1 MEDVQETAGQVLRE
15 WRRRRRL
22 SQLDLA
28 LEASIS
34 SRHLSFVESGR
45 SRGSREVLLQLSE
58 RLGMPPRA
66 RNRLLMAGGY
76 APAFPEH
83 RPGAGTDEPFEAAI
97 SIIEGHMPFP
107 ALAVDRHWNLVRA
120 NGALAPLLVNCSHI
134 LLSEPI
140 NVLRLSLHP
149 DGLAPMI
156 INLAEWRHHILERL
170 RQQVE
175 TSGDPGLATLQG
187 ELLALPGP
195 KLRRAASHGNVV
207 PLQLRLR
214 HDRVLNLISAT
225 TIFGT
230 ATELTLSE
238 LMIESFFPA
247 DAATRAH
254 FLEQSALPNA

>member
-1 MEDVQETAGQVLRE
+1 MEQVRETAGDVLRE
-15 WRRRRRL
+15 WRQRRRL

-28 LEASIS
+28 LEAEIS
-34 SRHLSFVESGR
+34 ARHLSFMESGR
-45 SRGSREVLLQLSE
+45 SRGSREVLLQLGE
-58 RLGMPPRA
+58 GLGMPPRA
-66 RNRLLMAGGY
+66 RNRLLLAAGY

-83 RPGAGTDEPFEAAI
+83 NLDPATGELFEAAI

-120 NGALAPLLVNCSHI
+120 NGALAPLLAACSPA

-156 INLAEWRHHILERL
+156 LNLAEWRHHILGRI

-175 TSGDPGLATLQG
+175 TSGDLELAALHT

-195 KLRRAASHGNVV
+195 KLRTNETHGIVV
-207 PLQLRLR
+207 PLQLRIAP
-214 HDRVLNLISAT
+214 DRILNLISAT

-230 ATELTLSE
+230 ATELTMSE

-247 DAATRAH
+247 DAATRTH
-254 FLEQSALPNA
+254 FLEQDAAAHA

>member
-1 MEDVQETAGQVLRE
+1 MEQVRETAGDVLRE
-15 WRRRRRL
+15 WRQRRRL

-28 LEASIS
+28 LEAEIS

-45 SRGSREVLLQLSE
+45 SRASREILLHLGE
-58 RLGMPPRA
+58 RLAMPPRA
-66 RNRLLMAGGY
+66 RNRLLLAAGY
-76 APAFPEH
+76 APAFPKH
-83 RPGAGTDEPFEAAI
+83 TFGPATGHLFEAVI

-120 NGALAPLLVNCSHI
+120 NSALAPLFARCSQE
-134 LLSEPI
+134 LLAEPI

-156 INLAEWRHHILERL
+156 VNLAEWRHHILTRV

-175 TSGDPGLATLQG
+175 ASGDRELAGLHDDLV
-187 ELLALPGP
+187 ALPGP
-195 KLRRAASHGNVV
+195 KMRNHEAFGIAV
-207 PLQLRLR
+207 PLQLQLGE
-214 HDRVLNLISAT
+214 DRVLNLVSAT

-230 ATELTLSE
+230 AMELALSE

-247 DAATRAH
+247 DAATRAY
-254 FLEQSALPNA
+254 FLEQAN